1 MGAAEKVI
9 KMSVLQDL
17 EAGVAVIKQAVA
29 DAVAKFQS
37 LAVKVSVANADGDEE
52 AIESIAQE
60 LKSTAATLEA
70 AVNPP
75 APTADPA
82 PATDPTPAPA
92 A

>member
-1 MGAAEKVI
+1 
-9 KMSVLQDL
+9 MSVLQDL
-17 EAGVAVIKQAVA
+17 EAGLAAIKQAVA

-75 APTADPA
+75 APAADVPAADPATTTADPA
-82 PATDPTPAPA
+82 PASTA
-92 A
+92 AAG